1 MTRIKSASLWL
12 ALAGLLLLPALGWA
26 APGNSTS
33 SSSDNPF
40 HWTGKL
46 DANQWLR
53 IKGINGDIRADA
65 GPGDQVEVTANKSG
79 PDAAEVKI
87 ELVQESDGVTIC
99 AVYPSG
105 SWGDENRCSGGHGWH
120 SNTRN
125 IHARVD
131 FTVHLPRNL
140 LFDAQTVQGDIDA
153 QHLGRRAILSSVN
166 GSVRVSTS
174 EWAQAT
180 SVNGSITARFGSAEW
195 SDSLKLATVNGTI
208 DLEVPA
214 DFSAEIS
221 FSSVNGRFETD
232 FPLTVQGSLG
242 GRHVS
247 GTIGSGGR
255 SLKLDTVNGSV
266 SLHKHAMD

>member
-1 MTRIKSASLWL
+1 MTRTTRATLL
-12 ALAGLLLLPALGWA
+12 LLLAGLLLPALSWA
-26 APGNSTS
+26 APGNSS

-40 HWTGKL
+40 HWTGTL
-46 DANQWLR
+46 PAGQWLR

-65 GPGDQVEVTANKSG
+65 GPGDQIEVTASKSG
-79 PDAAEVKI
+79 ADASEVKI
-87 ELVQESDGVTIC
+87 EMLQESDGITFC
-99 AVYPSG
+99 AVYPTG
-105 SWGDENRCSGGHGWH
+105 SWGEENHCSGGHGWH
-120 SNTRN
+120 SNTHN

-140 LFDAQTVQGDIDA
+140 LLDAQTVQGDVDA
-153 QHLGRRAILSSVN
+153 QHLGRRAIVSSVN

-174 EWAQAT
+174 EWASAT
-180 SVNGSITARFGSAEW
+180 SVNGSITARFGSADW
-195 SDSLKLATVNGTI
+195 SDTLKLATVNGGI

-214 DFSAEIS
+214 DLSAEVS
-221 FSSVNGRFETD
+221 FSSVNGSFNTD

-242 GRHVS
+242 GRHIS

-255 SLKLDTVNGSV
+255 TLKLETVNGSV